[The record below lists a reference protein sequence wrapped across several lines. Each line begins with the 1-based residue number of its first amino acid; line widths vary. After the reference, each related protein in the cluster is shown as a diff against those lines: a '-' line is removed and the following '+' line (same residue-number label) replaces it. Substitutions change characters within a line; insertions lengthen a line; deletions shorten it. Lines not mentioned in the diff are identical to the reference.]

1 MLNCIIID
9 DEPHNIE
16 KLRAYIARVDTLRLV
31 FATSDPL
38 EGATYVV
45 TNDFDVVF
53 LDIQMDEMDGTEVAK
68 LIADKKKIVF
78 TTASSAYTL
87 GAFEVGVLDYL
98 HKPFGFE
105 RFLNTIQKA
114 QDYQNAKKLA
124 AAAVTAP
131 TSLPS
136 TDLFLKGDGKSKTV
150 RIRQADILYVEGQSN
165 YAKIITKTGF
175 LMPLIT
181 LKELEERLLYPQ
193 FMRVHKSY
201 IVAYEAIVGIDGNDL
216 IVQGEKKEVKIPI
229 GAMYREQ
236 VFALTRDASRK

>member
-1 MLNCIIID
+1 MLHCIIID

-16 KLRAYIARVDTLRLV
+16 KLRAYIARIPTLRLV
-31 FATSDPL
+31 FSTSDPL

-53 LDIQMDEMDGTEVAK
+53 LDIQMEEMDGIEVAK

-87 GAFEVGVLDYL
+87 GAFEGGVLDYL

-105 RFLNTIQKA
+105 RFSNTIQKA
-114 QDYQNAKKLA
+114 QDYQNIQKWA
-124 AAAVTAP
+124 APATEAP
-131 TSLPS
+131 LLPS